1 MLDEQA
7 NDGKQGGYTMEFFM
21 TINNAVSNFV
31 WGPIM
36 LCLLVGTGLYMS
48 SRTGFLQFRK
58 FGFVLKHTIG
68 GVFTGQQRDSA
79 GNNIS
84 PFQAVSTALASTI
97 GTGNIVGIATAIG
110 IGGPGAIFWMWVSAL
125 LGMMTKYSEIV
136 LAVKYRETNRDG
148 QYIGGPM
155 YYLKNGVGEKWP
167 KVGAALGAMFA
178 LFAAIACVGTGNMTQ
193 SNSIANAFASTFGL
207 NRTVIGIILCVIV
220 AVVILGGIQSIAKI
234 TELLVPSMATFY
246 LIFGIIV
253 IGLNIE
259 HVPIAFES
267 IFKGAFAPSSVLGG
281 AAGATIMTVIRMG
294 IARGVFSNEA
304 GLGSAPI
311 AHAASSTK
319 IPVQQGM
326 WGIFEVFTTI
336 IVCTMTAMIIL
347 TVEDPTTG
355 QFLWVGGQ
363 YDGAALTL
371 KAFEYGMPGKLG
383 SIGLTF
389 ALAMFALST
398 LFGWCYYGEKTW
410 EYLFRKNETLQK
422 GVTIGYRVL
431 YVGATYLGAVG
442 GLQVIWSIADTF
454 NGLMAIPNL
463 VGVLLLSGIVLKETK
478 EYFVSRNK

>member
-1 MLDEQA
+1 MEQ
-7 NDGKQGGYTMEFFM
+7 FM
-21 TINNAVSNFV
+21 AINHAINGFV

-36 LCLLVGTGLYMS
+36 LLLLVGTGLYLS
-48 SRTGFLQFRK
+48 SRTRFLQFRR
-58 FGFVLKHTIG
+58 FGFVLKSTIG

-110 IGGPGAIFWMWVSAL
+110 IGGPGAIFWMWLSAI

-136 LAVKYRETNRDG
+136 LAVKFRETNKDG

-155 YYLKNGVGEKWP
+155 YYLKNGVGAKWP
-167 KVGAALGAMFA
+167 KIGAALGALFA
-178 LFAAIACVGTGNMTQ
+178 LFAAIACIGTGNMTQ
-193 SNSIANAFASTFGL
+193 ANSIANAFESTFGL
-207 NRTVIGIILCVIV
+207 SRTVIGIILCVVV
-220 AVVILGGIQSIAKI
+220 AIVILGGIQSIAKI
-234 TELLVPSMATFY
+234 TELLVPSMAIFY
-246 LIFGIIV
+246 LVFGIIV
-253 IGLNIE
+253 IVLNIE
-259 HVPIAFES
+259 NVPIAFAS

-281 AAGATIMTVIRMG
+281 AAGTTLMMVIRMG

-336 IVCTMTAMIIL
+336 IICTMTAMIIL
-347 TVEDPTTG
+347 TVKDPASG
-355 QFLWVGGQ
+355 QFLWATGQ

-371 KAFEYGMPGKLG
+371 KAFEHGMPGKIG

-389 ALAMFALST
+389 ALAMFAMST

-410 EYLFRKNETLQK
+410 EYLFRNNETVK
-422 GVTIGYRVL
+422 KIVTIAYRVL
-431 YVGATYLGAVG
+431 YVGMTFLGAVG
-442 GLQVIWSIADTF
+442 GLQLVWGIADTF

-463 VGVLLLSGIVLKETK
+463 IGVLLLSGIVLKETR
-478 EYFVSRNK
+478 EYFSTHR